1 MATVYKSKIDWWFAV
16 TGLGVM
22 AASVLASI
30 NVIVTDSSPTWLW
43 WTALLTA
50 GIGVGLP
57 LWLLL
62 GTDYA
67 LDAKHLHIK
76 SGPFRWQVAIADITR
91 ITPSSSPLSSPALS
105 LDRLRIDYGRGA
117 SIMISP
123 RDKERFIREIE
134 ALRRDG

>member
-1 MATVYKSKIDWWFAV
+1 MATVYKSKIDWWLAV
-16 TGLGVM
+16 VFLG
-22 AASVLASI
+22 AAAVPALMSVKIVLAAPPS
-30 NVIVTDSSPTWLW
+30 VW
-43 WTALLTA
+43 WVALLIA
-50 GIGVGLP
+50 GIGVGPL

-67 LDAKHLHIK
+67 LDAEHLRIR
-76 SGPFRWQVAIADITR
+76 SGPFKWRIAIADITH
-91 ITPSSSPLSSPALS
+91 ITPSSSLLSSPALS

-117 SIMISP
+117 SVMISP

>member
-1 MATVYKSKIDWWFAV
+1 MATVYKSKIDGWFAV
-16 TGLGVM
+16 TVLGAM
-22 AASVLASI
+22 AASALASI
-30 NVIVTDSSPTWLW
+30 SVILTDSSPMWLW
-43 WTALLTA
+43 WTAFLIA
-50 GIGVGLP
+50 GIGIGLP

-67 LDAKHLHIK
+67 LDSKHLHIK
-76 SGPFRWQVAIADITR
+76 SGPFKWRVAIADITR

-134 ALRRDG
+134 ALRRNG